1 MIDDGYLVPMSKLPK
16 TVRLPYETAP
26 NIVNEKETVS
36 TLRYD
41 DVYYEHYVGRLLEI
55 EEPSPG
61 TFLLRGEGEVH
72 LGLQILSDHVVR
84 FFFSYGREASDF
96 SYARDSRP
104 SSWSAE
110 VSLSSGS
117 ETYTINTRNLQI
129 LINRKDASVSVAD
142 RMSGVMLHEYAA
154 PFYTRFT
161 LMKGLDQMRLQFRTD
176 ESEAF
181 YGLGD
186 KAWNTDLQGRCFEN
200 WNSDSFA
207 YGKERDALYRTIP
220 FFYGLRKGVA
230 YGVFV
235 DNSYR
240 SFFDFN
246 SHKDGL
252 ATVWTDGGEF
262 DYYFINGPELNAV
275 ARRYIDLT
283 GRPELPPLWALGY
296 HQCRWSYYPE
306 SRVRE
311 LAASFRN
318 KEIPCDAIYLDIDY
332 MDGYRC
338 FTWNRE
344 HFPDPKAMISDL
356 RDDGF
361 HTVVMIDPGIRVDPE
376 YDVYRQGLERDAFCR
391 RSTGEMMIGPVWPQE
406 CVWPDYT
413 NPEVRE
419 WWGKLYRE
427 LYVEQGVSG
436 FWNDMN
442 EPALFKV
449 TALTFPL
456 DVRHDFDGYTGDHK
470 KAHNI
475 YGMQMTRASFEGLKF
490 LLPAKRPFLLGRATF
505 SGGQR
510 FASLWTG
517 DNIASW
523 EHLALANRQC
533 LRLSISGFSFCG
545 TDIGGFVDDPSPE
558 LLTRWL
564 QLAVFHPLMRVH
576 SMGNNTDGAAEV
588 EAEDVQQAEALNR
601 QDQEPWV
608 HGGDHTKRN
617 RKAIELRYRLLPY
630 LYTAFRQHV
639 ETGSPV
645 LRNLFFYD
653 QLDPLCRQFGDQFLA
668 GEDLLVCPVVEPQK
682 KSLGVYLPKG
692 DWYDYFT
699 GKHYIGGNKVRARL
713 RADRLPIFVRAGAII
728 PTAEVVQ
735 NTRELSRAETMNLTV
750 FLAERGAGS
759 LYWDAGEGYG
769 YQVDEFTE
777 RKYTLSRRGRT
788 ITIEQSVQGN
798 YNASFLYSK
807 IRLIGLEHAPGR
819 VEVNGQLLPHSLQFD
834 RKSASVVVPFNFSK
848 VVIE

>member
-1 MIDDGYLVPMSKLPK
+1 MAKIQK
-16 TVRLPYETAP
+16 TARLPYHTAP
-26 NIVNEKETVS
+26 GTINEKDTVS

-41 DVYYEHYVGRLLEI
+41 DVYYDHYVGRVSAIRQQSSQTYLVE
-55 EEPSPG
+55 
-61 TFLLRGEGEVH
+61 GEGQVH
-72 LGLQILSDHVVR
+72 LGLQIWNDDIVR
-84 FFFSYGREASDF
+84 FFFSYGREADDF
-96 SYARDSRP
+96 SYARDP
-104 SSWSAE
+104 KAKPQE
-110 VSLSSGS
+110 AAIDLEEDPDGFVLSTRTLAIRIERADASIRITERGS
-117 ETYTINTRNLQI
+117 ET
-129 LINRKDASVSVAD
+129 V
-142 RMSGVMLHEYAA
+142 LHAYAA
-154 PFYTRFT
+154 PFYSRFT
-161 LMKGLDQMRLQFRTD
+161 LMHGLDQMRLQFRTD
-176 ESEAF
+176 PSEAF

-186 KAWNTDLQGRCFEN
+186 KAWNTDLQGRWFEN

-220 FFYGLRKGVA
+220 FFYGLREGKA
-230 YGVFV
+230 YGIFV
-235 DNSYR
+235 DNTYR
-240 SFFDFN
+240 SCFDFN
-246 SHKDGL
+246 SHSDGL

-262 DYYFINGPELNAV
+262 DYYFINGPRLDDV
-275 ARRYIDLT
+275 ARRYHDLT

-306 SRVRE
+306 TRVKEVAATFRE
-311 LAASFRN
+311 
-318 KEIPCDAIYLDIDY
+318 KKIPCDAIYLDIDY

-338 FTWNRE
+338 FTWDPE
-344 HFPDPKAMISDL
+344 HFPDPKRMIREL
-356 RDDGF
+356 REDGF
-361 HTVVMIDPGIRVDPE
+361 HTVVMIDPGIRVDPD
-376 YDVYRQGLERDAFCR
+376 YPVYSDGVERDAFCR

-413 NPEVRE
+413 NPRVRD
-419 WWGKLYRE
+419 WWGTLYRE

-442 EPALFKV
+442 EPAMFKV

-456 DVRHDFDGYTGDHK
+456 DVRHDYDGFTGDHK

-475 YGMQMTRASFEGLKF
+475 YGMQMTRATFEGLKQ
-490 LLPAKRPFLLGRATF
+490 LLPAKRPFLLGRASF

-533 LRLSISGFSFCG
+533 LRLAISGYSFCG
-545 TDIGGFVDDPSPE
+545 TDIGGFVDEPSPE

-588 EAEDVQQAEALNR
+588 EADEVKEAEALNR
-601 QDQEPWV
+601 QDQEPWA
-608 HGGDHTKRN
+608 HGGQHTDHN

-630 LYTAFRQHV
+630 LYTAFQRHV
-639 ETGSPV
+639 ETGIPV

-653 QLDPLCRQFGDQFLA
+653 QVDPLCRQFGDQFLA
-668 GEDLLVCPVVEPQK
+668 GDDLLVCPVVEPGN

-699 GKHYIGGNKVRARL
+699 GKRYNGAQKVRARL
-713 RADRLPIFVRAGAII
+713 RADRLPIFVRAGAIV
-728 PTAEVVQ
+728 PTVDVVQ
-735 NTRELSRAETMNLTV
+735 HTRELAGADTLNLTV
-750 FLAERGAGS
+750 FLAERGAGAM
-759 LYWDAGEGYG
+759 YWDAGEGYG
-769 YQVDEFTE
+769 YQVDQFTK
-777 RKYTLSRRGRT
+777 RSFHLRQQGKS
-788 ITIEQSVQGN
+788 ITIEQEKSGQ
-798 YNASFLYSK
+798 YNASFRYAN

-819 VEVNGQLLPHSLQFD
+819 VEVNGSLLPHSLQFD
-834 RKSASVVVPFNFSK
+834 RRSASVVVPFDFHK